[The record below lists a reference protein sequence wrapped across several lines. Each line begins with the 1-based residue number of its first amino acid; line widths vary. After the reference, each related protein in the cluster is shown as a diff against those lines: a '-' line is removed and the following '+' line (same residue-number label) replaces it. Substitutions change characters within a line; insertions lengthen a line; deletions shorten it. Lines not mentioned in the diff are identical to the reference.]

1 MNIEFLPE
9 KVEKLESV
17 FLNILYLKPEDRLV
31 SPDIRILNDL
41 KDVLNSIFDTN
52 KCINIVYTLNTD
64 KQFFGIRINPNMSPA
79 DATIILSS
87 DERVKLNKYQIE
99 FDSKLFGMGLTSE
112 ELAAIT
118 IFEIASIMDTPEI
131 FDRLRATIDSTIVK
145 SDDIINIRDSVNYA
159 QLIIFALKDTLSKLG
174 SMLYKEDKDELRSV
188 AIQSTNLED
197 YIISAKDKI
206 SSNITGM
213 SDSFRTARP
222 VILQWMFVMYKD
234 YRTNN
239 QIITDTLRDAKVFAA
254 SKLDIDEINKTLA
267 SIDRLNGN
275 ITAVGEGISLNKFFD
290 AAHIS
295 VVNEIS
301 LFKNLKKNGLRGIEN
316 ELYEY
321 SMRVKNCTEAED
333 AYMIMR
339 GINSRLGILEDY
351 LTNEDMSDYDRKHWE
366 FIAQQY
372 RELRIRLSQKKF
384 KEKQYGLFFDYSK
397 LDQLDKNNDE

>member
-31 SPDIRILNDL
+31 SPDIHILNDL

-112 ELAAIT
+112 ELTAIT

-145 SDDIINIRDSVNYA
+145 SDDVINIRDSVNYA

-174 SMLYKEDKDELRSV
+174 SMLYKEDKDELRSI

-339 GINSRLGILEDY
+339 GINSRL
-351 LTNEDMSDYDRKHWE
+351 R
-366 FIAQQY
+366 
-372 RELRIRLSQKKF
+372 RLS
-384 KEKQYGLFFDYSK
+384 Y
-397 LDQLDKNNDE
+397 